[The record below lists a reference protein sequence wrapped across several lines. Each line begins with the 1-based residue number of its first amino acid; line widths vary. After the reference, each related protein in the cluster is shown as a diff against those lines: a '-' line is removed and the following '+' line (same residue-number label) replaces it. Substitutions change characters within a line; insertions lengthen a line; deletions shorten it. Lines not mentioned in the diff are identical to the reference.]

1 MTERLEH
8 MTEKLEPMA
17 ISVPEAA
24 QLLGVTPPTLNR
36 FVHRDDFPSFR
47 LGGRVLVSVEGLR
60 EWVKNQANTT
70 SGG

>member
-47 LGGRVLVSVEGLR
+47 PGGRVLVSVDGLK
-60 EWVKNQANTT
+60 EWVRNQADKT